1 MQAAGKQTNSN
12 QWLTTAVT
20 TTIIVLAIILFGW
33 VMSRM
38 GLFNRVGSGKAAVAA
53 DSLQLTTEAMRFGQ
67 EVLQVTIGQEVTLV
81 LDNRDLYGHSF
92 DVDALNVHVE
102 MPANGRTPFTF
113 TPTETGTYTIY
124 CAVPGHREAGMV
136 STLVVGE

>member
-1 MQAAGKQTNSN
+1 VS
-12 QWLTTAVT
+12 
-20 TTIIVLAIILFGW
+20 
-33 VMSRM
+33 
-38 GLFNRVGSGKAAVAA
+38 SGKTAVAA

-67 EVLQVTIGQEVTLV
+67 EALQVKVGQEVTLL

-92 DVDALNVHVE
+92 DVDVLNIHVK
-102 MPANGRTPFTF
+102 MPANGRTAFTF
-113 TPTETGTYTIY
+113 TPTETGTHTIY